1 MSGGERKGEDSELEG
16 FPKTSRLIML
26 AVVAL
31 AQAIPGYSLLSAGD
45 WHPPDM
51 GAVFAATAVMVG
63 VGTVGLLF
71 LARRHVQALRARVII
86 VACFVALV
94 LSLGMM
100 ALYRTALDARVVQ
113 YAWAEAEYRQLIPFG
128 TSHWTPPELLKR
140 IQRVNDGV
148 PTSSRSALR
157 PSHFRAV
164 LQEYGPE
171 EVTPYFPAGWGLLTR
186 GLLWGNY
193 VVVLMLVT
201 AAFAAPAVRLEREF
215 RARKAAAPKP
225 EPELAV
231 EPGPAPA
238 SPPVEDPST
247 ARLATMEAELQHL
260 RARFAVERPP
270 SRYAQPRDEALL
282 RVEVR
287 GGGWLLLGA
296 AAVALWATTRPRNES
311 GRGSRSR

>member
-1 MSGGERKGEDSELEG
+1 MSGDERKGGDSEPEG
-16 FPKTSRLIML
+16 FPKTARLIML

-31 AQAIPGYSLLSAGD
+31 AQAIPGYSLMSAGD

-51 GAVFAATAVMVG
+51 GAVFSASAVMVG
-63 VGTVGLLF
+63 AGTVGLLF
-71 LARRHVQALRARVII
+71 LARRHVQALRARVIV
-86 VACFVALV
+86 VACFAALV
-94 LSLGMM
+94 LSLAMM

-113 YAWAEAEYRQLIPFG
+113 YAWAEAEYRHLVPFG
-128 TSHWTPPELLKR
+128 TSRWTPPELLKR
-140 IQRVNDGV
+140 IQRVNDGT
-148 PTSSRSALR
+148 PPSRSALR

-201 AAFAAPAVRLEREF
+201 GAFAAPAVRLEREF
-215 RARKAAAPKP
+215 RARKAAAPTPAP
-225 EPELAV
+225 EPAV
-231 EPGPAPA
+231 KSGPAPA
-238 SPPVEDPST
+238 SPAVEDPSA
-247 ARLATMEAELQHL
+247 ARLAAMEAELQHL
-260 RARFAVERPP
+260 RARLADERPP
-270 SRYAQPRDEALL
+270 SREGQSRDEAVL

-296 AAVALWATTRPRNES
+296 AALALWATTRPRNPS
-311 GRGSRSR
+311 DRGR

>member
-1 MSGGERKGEDSELEG
+1 MSGDERKGGDGEPEG
-16 FPKTSRLIML
+16 FPKTARLIML

-31 AQAIPGYSLLSAGD
+31 AQAIPGYSLMSAGD

-63 VGTVGLLF
+63 AGTVGLLF

-86 VACFVALV
+86 VACFAALV

-100 ALYRTALDARVVQ
+100 ALYRTALEARVVQ

-128 TSHWTPPELLKR
+128 TSRWTPPELLKR
-140 IQRVNDGV
+140 IQQVNDGA
-148 PTSSRSALR
+148 PPSRSALR

-225 EPELAV
+225 EPE
-231 EPGPAPA
+231 PARQSVPA

-247 ARLATMEAELQHL
+247 ARLALMEAELQHL
-260 RARFAVERPP
+260 RARLYDERRP
-270 SRYAQPRDEALL
+270 SRDGESRDEAVL

-296 AAVALWATTRPRNES
+296 AAVALWATTRARD
-311 GRGSRSR
+311 GTHRGSRPR